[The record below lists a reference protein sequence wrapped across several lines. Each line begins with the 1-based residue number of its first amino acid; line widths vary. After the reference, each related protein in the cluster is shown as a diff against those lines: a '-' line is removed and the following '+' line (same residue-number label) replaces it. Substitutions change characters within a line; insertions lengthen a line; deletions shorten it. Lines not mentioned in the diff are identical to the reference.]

1 MQEFKEY
8 INNVIKTHP
17 QWVSFLVFK
26 YGGFKEATI
35 ENVIK
40 TNLIS
45 EDFLKEWF
53 VKLHPEKVY
62 NSADGQSFW
71 QKFKGWFDDASTIIS
86 GTSAIVNT
94 VNNSVNPDVLEEQTK
109 KEKYLK
115 TEKKTW
121 TAFIVIIS
129 LTVLSLVFYL
139 IIKKK

>member
-17 QWVSFLVFK
+17 KWVSFLVFK
-26 YGGFKEATI
+26 HGGFKEATI

-45 EDFLKEWF
+45 EDFLNEWF

-71 QKFKGWFDDASTIIS
+71 QKFKGWFDDASSVIT

-115 TEKKTW
+115 KEENTW
-121 TAFIVIIS
+121 TAFVVITS

-139 IIKKK
+139 ILKKK